1 MPLPALDPAWAGPR
15 PDRTAAPATERDDA
29 EPPPLFSTR
38 RDPLAH
44 LPLTPAPISDA
55 TRPADRAT
63 PAVVKSPKGAAPV
76 EVAPGPAQPAVVEEA
91 ETVDAPPP
99 AYPRPAVRKQQEGR
113 VVLLADVRAD
123 GTVEKVRVE
132 STSGFPLLDDAAIDA
147 LERWRFKSRVANG
160 KATPFVARVPF
171 QFSITR

>member
-15 PDRTAAPATERDDA
+15 PARATAPATERDSA
-29 EPPPLFSTR
+29 ELPPLFSTR

-44 LPLTPAPISDA
+44 LPFTPAPIADA
-55 TRPADRAT
+55 TRPAERTT

-76 EVAPGPAQPAVVEEA
+76 EVAPGPALPAVVEEA

-132 STSGFPLLDDAAIDA
+132 SSSGFPLLDDAALDA
-147 LERWRFKSRVANG
+147 LERWRFKTRVANG
-160 KATPFVARVPF
+160 KTTPFVARVPF